1 MATNSSEEAYGN
13 STAAH
18 IYRKWWWITHKALF
32 VAQKHT
38 YWFMLVH
45 VHTHTHKHAH
55 LKGKL
60 HMVLICGGVRRGSV
74 WGDRL
79 VVLGVVLVL
88 ARRGTGSVFTYIHK
102 QWLGV
107 GGWGGVQVG
116 PRGCP
121 SWDPARFP
129 ACLIFLVTSPVFL
142 HPGERRDGG
151 R

>member
-45 VHTHTHKHAH
+45 VRAHTHTHAH

-79 VVLGVVLVL
+79 VVLVL
-88 ARRGTGSVFTYIHK
+88 ARGGTGSVFTYIHK

-107 GGWGGVQVG
+107 WGGGVYRLG
-116 PRGCP
+116 PRGGP

-129 ACLIFLVTSPVFL
+129 TCLILLVASPVFL
-142 HPGERRDGG
+142 HPGERRNGG